1 MKDRRVTF
9 ALHIIVALLDVL
21 LLSGALIL
29 QYYADKKMGV
39 MRYLVFMRYEL
50 EKGWFNLYLMKLYT
64 ISLEVGFI
72 ICLGVL
78 VFSIRKK
85 KDRVIIWASALAMVA
100 NVIGYILVTT
110 HIASDL
116 KAYHFILTAI
126 LSIAFLQLLVLVY
139 HLLGGIG
146 PRAVTRRR
154 SE

>member
-1 MKDRRVTF
+1 MKDRRVSF
-9 ALHIIVALLDVL
+9 ALHIMVALLDVL

-39 MRYLVFMRYEL
+39 MRYLVFMRYEF
-50 EKGWFNLYLMKLYT
+50 EKGWFNPYLMKLYT
-64 ISLEVGFI
+64 ISLEVGFV

-78 VFSIRKK
+78 IFSIRKK
-85 KDRVIIWASALAMVA
+85 KDRVIIWASVLALVT

-116 KAYHFILTAI
+116 KAYHFILIAI

-139 HLLGGIG
+139 HLLRGRGL
-146 PRAVTRRR
+146 RAVPWRRP
-154 SE
+154 E

>member
-1 MKDRRVTF
+1 MKNRRVTF
-9 ALHIIVALLDVL
+9 ALHVIVALLDVF

-39 MRYLVFMRYEL
+39 MRYLVFMRYEF
-50 EKGWFNLYLMKLYT
+50 EKGWFNPYLMKLYT

-78 VFSIRKK
+78 IFSIRKQK
-85 KDRVIIWASALAMVA
+85 ERVIIWVSALAMVA
-100 NVIGYILVTT
+100 NVIGYILVTS

-116 KAYHFILTAI
+116 RAYYFILLAI

-139 HLLGGIG
+139 ELLRGRGL
-146 PRAVTRRR
+146 RAVSWRRF
-154 SE
+154 E